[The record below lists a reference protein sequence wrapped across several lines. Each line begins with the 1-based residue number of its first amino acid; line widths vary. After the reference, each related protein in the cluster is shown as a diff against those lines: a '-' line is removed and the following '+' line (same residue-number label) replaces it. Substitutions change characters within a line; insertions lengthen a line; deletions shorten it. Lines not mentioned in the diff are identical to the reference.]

1 MGQYIWRDIL
11 VYLISLYDTDS
22 NIPTIRKWRNKHR
35 LMLINF
41 AFLVG
46 MMMSLTSKYIIK
58 IIGAG

>member
-46 MMMSLTSKYIIK
+46 MTMSLTSMYIIK

>member
-11 VYLISLYDTDS
+11 VYLISLFDTNS

-46 MMMSLTSKYIIK
+46 MTMSLTSKYIIK

>member
-11 VYLISLYDTDS
+11 IYLISLYATDS
-22 NIPTIRKWRNKHR
+22 NIRTIRKWRNKHR

-46 MMMSLTSKYIIK
+46 MTMSLTSKYIIK

>member
-46 MMMSLTSKYIIK
+46 MTMSLTSKYIIK